1 MREFSGYKKGI
12 NFGGWI
18 SQCSEYTYEHYD
30 TYIKAEDF
38 AKVKEMGY
46 DHIRVPMDYEL
57 IQTEEGE
64 FIEKGF
70 TYIDFAIEN
79 CRKNGLNMVL
89 DLHRAPGYSFDPGHN
104 KTGLFESE
112 ELQERFYGIWLE
124 LAKRYGKHADMLT
137 LELLNEVTKQSY
149 QPTWNKMIRHTI
161 ELIRTVAPDIRII
174 VGGYNNN
181 SAEAVRALDEPY
193 DDKIVYTFHFYE
205 PLIFTHQ
212 GAYWIATMDTEFR
225 CPFEMTYGEYQEKSE
240 KYLCQAFSDFTKYNK
255 DDVMGEI
262 YFEDLIK
269 EAIDVAEER
278 NVPLY
283 CGEFGV
289 IDRVSRDEAQKWYD
303 LFYKFMDKYE
313 IASSIWNYR
322 GLDFQVAAE

>member
-149 QPTWNKMIRHTI
+149 QATWNKMIRHTI
-161 ELIRTVAPDIRII
+161 EVIRTVASDIRII